1 MYTYVYVCIQ
11 KRRLRGLRF
20 CHPSFSAAVVLY
32 VSSDCVWVSLSVG
45 RSLTLSC
52 YKPRGLF
59 INTGLIYE
67 HCISVYHAS
76 SVFSM
81 LDNSDLPL
89 FLICRCLTLVSYVLV
104 VCLFVRFH
112 HIMLG
117 GRRGMGGNGGRSVGL
132 MFQDPPPHP
141 HHHQHCATDSNQLTS
156 SRTSPYCTSC
166 TLTH

>member
-1 MYTYVYVCIQ
+1 M
-11 KRRLRGLRF
+11 
-20 CHPSFSAAVVLY
+20 
-32 VSSDCVWVSLSVG
+32 WVSLSVG

-104 VCLFVRFH
+104 VCLFAFITLCWEDGV
-112 HIMLG
+112 G
-117 GRRGMGGNGGRSVGL
+117 WGGMGAGVL
-132 MFQDPPPHP
+132 
-141 HHHQHCATDSNQLTS
+141 A
-156 SRTSPYCTSC
+156 
-166 TLTH
+166 

>member
-1 MYTYVYVCIQ
+1 M
-11 KRRLRGLRF
+11 
-20 CHPSFSAAVVLY
+20 
-32 VSSDCVWVSLSVG
+32 WVSLSVG
-45 RSLTLSC
+45 RSFGALVCMFLFPTTTLTLSC

-104 VCLFVRFH
+104 VCLFVCLFAF
-112 HIMLG
+112 ITLCWEDG
-117 GRRGMGGNGGRSVGL
+117 VGWGGMGAGVL
-132 MFQDPPPHP
+132 
-141 HHHQHCATDSNQLTS
+141 A
-156 SRTSPYCTSC
+156 
-166 TLTH
+166 